1 MFAGCGNLRTVG
13 QGFCLSAAT
22 KVDDTFQ
29 YCAKLYT
36 LPDVLDLRK
45 VQGSLSSFF
54 TYMTSLHNCPTTLLA
69 NESIDMSTCLDIDP
83 ERFAKFEN
91 DVIVGGLVYNINT
104 VSATRTFKI
113 NSNLKSSYTTA

>member
-22 KVDDTFQ
+22 NVTDMFQ

-45 VQGSLSSFF
+45 VVGSLSSFF
-54 TYMTSLHNCPTTLLA
+54 QYMTSLHNIPTTLLA
-69 NESIDMSTCLDIDP
+69 NENIDISYCLDIDP
-83 ERFAKFEN
+83 ERFAKFEG
-91 DVIVGGLVYNINT
+91 DTIVGGLVYNLNT
-104 VSATRTFKI
+104 VAATKTFKI
-113 NSNLKSSYTTA
+113 NSGLKSSYTSA